1 MAKEQSKC
9 ASAGIQLSNDY
20 ESYKRKTP
28 IVFSEHMRG
37 LVTKDDLKI
46 QHSELAM
53 HTGAAGKNLVAFF
66 LSPHLAF
73 AVYSEDGSCGYIHG
87 AAAEVLSPALLKNL
101 EERWPIRAG
110 WPEGIYVA
118 KLEG

>member
-1 MAKEQSKC
+1 MSEQQSKC
-9 ASAGIQLSNDY
+9 ASAGISLARDY

-28 IVFSEHMRG
+28 IVFAAQMQNF
-37 LVTKDDLKI
+37 VPKDELTV

-66 LSPHLAF
+66 LSPRLAF

-87 AAAEVLSPALLKNL
+87 TAAEVFSPALLDQLKR
-101 EERWPIRAG
+101 RWPIKAG
-110 WPEGIYVA
+110 PSEGFYVA
-118 KLEG
+118 KFQD